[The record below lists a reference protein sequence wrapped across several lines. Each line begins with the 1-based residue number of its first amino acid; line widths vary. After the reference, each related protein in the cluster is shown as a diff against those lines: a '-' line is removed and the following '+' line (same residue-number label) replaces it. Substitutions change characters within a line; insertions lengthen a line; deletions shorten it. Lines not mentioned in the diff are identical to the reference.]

1 MTSTTQL
8 RLGRADLA
16 LHRLSDSD
24 SAGRPLLLLHG
35 LGERSPEVVPPT
47 VAEHW
52 HGDVFS
58 LDFLGHGA
66 SSRPRGGGYTA
77 EQLMGDVDAA
87 LAEVGEATLLGRG
100 IGAYIA
106 LLVAG
111 ARADLVRGAILADGP
126 GMAGGGPSPSSPVVV
141 AGSRVTAPE
150 DPDPFA
156 LAELARDVRPPDYAV
171 TFARLATTLSPLTTP
186 VAVTAIAR
194 PDWLT
199 AVLGEP
205 GVQECKLAEA
215 LKMYASEGQGTAIA

>member
-1 MTSTTQL
+1 MTTITQL

-16 LHRLSDSD
+16 LHRLRDTGN
-24 SAGRPLLLLHG
+24 APLLLLHG
-35 LGERSPEVVPPT
+35 LGERSPDAIPPA

-52 HGDVFS
+52 QGSVAA
-58 LDFLGHGA
+58 LDFLGHGE

-87 LAEVGEATLLGRG
+87 LGELGEATLLGRG
-100 IGAYIA
+100 LGAYIA

-111 ARADLVRGAILADGP
+111 ARAELVRGAILADGP
-126 GMAGGGPSPSSPVVV
+126 GIAGGGPSPSSPLVLTGVP
-141 AGSRVTAPE
+141 RDAPG

-194 PDWLT
+194 PDWLV

-205 GVQECKLAEA
+205 GVQECRLGEA
-215 LKMYASEGQGTAIA
+215 LRMFEAL

>member
-1 MTSTTQL
+1 MTALTQL
-8 RLGRADLA
+8 KLGRAELA
-16 LHRLSDSD
+16 LHRLRDD
-24 SAGRPLLLLHG
+24 GGPTLLLLHG
-35 LGERSPEVVPPT
+35 LGERSPDVVPAP
-47 VAEHW
+47 VSQHW
-52 HGDVFS
+52 RGSVS
-58 LDFLGHGA
+58 ALDFLGHGA

-77 EQLMGDVDAA
+77 EQMMGDVDAA

-100 IGAYIA
+100 LGAYIA

-126 GMAGGGPSPSSPVVV
+126 GMAGGGPSPSSPIVF
-141 AGSRVTAPE
+141 AGGRVTAPE

-171 TFARLATTLSPLTTP
+171 TFARLATTLSPLDTP
-186 VAVTAIAR
+186 IAVTAIAR

-205 GVQECKLAEA
+205 GVQECQLAES
-215 LKMYASEGQGTAIA
+215 LQMYGPPPA

>member
-1 MTSTTQL
+1 MTPVTQL

-16 LHRLSDSD
+16 LHRLRDD
-24 SAGRPLLLLHG
+24 AGPTLLLLHG
-35 LGERSPEVVPPT
+35 LGERSPEVVPSPI
-47 VAEHW
+47 ADHW
-52 HGDVFS
+52 RGS
-58 LDFLGHGA
+58 ITALDFLGHGA

-77 EQLMGDVDAA
+77 EQLMADVDAA
-87 LAEVGEATLLGRG
+87 LADVGEATLLGRG
-100 IGAYIA
+100 LGAYIA

-126 GMAGGGPSPSSPVVV
+126 GLAGGGPSPSSPLVVTC
-141 AGSRVTAPE
+141 GRVTTAE

-186 VAVTAIAR
+186 IAVTAIAR

-205 GVQECKLAEA
+205 GVQECQLAEA
-215 LKMYASEGQGTAIA
+215 LGMFSAPG